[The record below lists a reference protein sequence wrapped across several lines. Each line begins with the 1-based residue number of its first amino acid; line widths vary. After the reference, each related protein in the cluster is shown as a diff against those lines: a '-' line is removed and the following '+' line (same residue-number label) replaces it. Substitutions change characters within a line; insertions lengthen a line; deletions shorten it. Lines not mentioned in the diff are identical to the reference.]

1 MDKLSQ
7 NGQMSRMKPT
17 VPSSDLGHL
26 AEDIRRL
33 FEDLDRTLRGASGYT
48 SGECTPPLDV
58 FETDRALEV
67 RMDVPGVPAES
78 LRVIF
83 KHGVLIIV
91 GAKTPVVAN
100 SSGSAT
106 FHLVE
111 REFGR
116 FARAVRL
123 SGAVEVAGARAQLVQ
138 GELRVVVPKLTDR
151 RGRDL
156 RIPVESGPTEPGA

>member
-1 MDKLSQ
+1 MKRLPEWP
-7 NGQMSRMKPT
+7 NARMKPT
-17 VPSSDLGHL
+17 LPSSDLGHL

-33 FEDLDRTLRGASGYT
+33 FEDLDRTMCGASGYA

-67 RMDVPGVPAES
+67 RMDVPGVLPAS
-78 LRVIF
+78 LRVLF
-83 KHGVLIIV
+83 KHGVLIIAGV
-91 GAKTPVVAN
+91 KAPVDATPQ
-100 SSGSAT
+100 GSAT

-123 SGAVEVAGARAQLVQ
+123 NGAVEVAGARARLVQ

-151 RGRDL
+151 RGREL
-156 RIPVESGPTEPGA
+156 RIPVESGPTEPGV

>member
-1 MDKLSQ
+1 
-7 NGQMSRMKPT
+7 MKPT
-17 VPSSDLGHL
+17 LPPSDLGLL

-33 FEDLDRTLRGASGYT
+33 FEDLDRTMRGASGFA
-48 SGECTPPLDV
+48 SGECTPSLDV

-67 RMDVPGVPAES
+67 RMDVPGVLPGS

-83 KHGVLIIV
+83 KHGVLIIAGVKAPV
-91 GAKTPVVAN
+91 GATLP
-100 SSGSAT
+100 GSAT

-123 SGAVEVAGARAQLVQ
+123 NAAVEGTGARAQLVQ
-138 GELRVVVPKLTDR
+138 GELRVVVPKLVDR
-151 RGRDL
+151 RGREL
-156 RIPVESGPTEPGA
+156 RIPVEPGPTESGA